1 MKINSF
7 YPVVMTKEVTECADF
22 FIKYFGF
29 RTTFAAEWYMSLID
43 ENNNELALLDYGH
56 ETVPTGFGVPLAG
69 LLLNVEV
76 GDVDAAYETLKKDLA
91 DKLILDIKSE
101 AFGQRHFIIEGPSG
115 ILVDV
120 IQVIPPSEEYRANY
134 E

>member
-7 YPVVMTKEVTECADF
+7 YPVIMTGEVQRCADF
-22 FIKYFGF
+22 FKKYFEF
-29 RTTFAAEWYMSLID
+29 KTTFEADWYISLID
-43 ENNNELALLDYGH
+43 ENNNELAFLDHKH
-56 ETVPTGFGVPLAG
+56 ETVPTGFDRKLTG

-76 GDVDAAYETLKKDLA
+76 DDVDKVYQCLKQELA
-91 DKLILDIKSE
+91 EHMILDIRSE
-101 AFGQRHFIIEGPSG
+101 AFGQRHFIIEAPGK

-120 IQVIPPSEEYRANY
+120 IQVIPPSEEFMKNY

>member
-29 RTTFAAEWYMSLID
+29 RTTFVAEWYMSLID

-56 ETVPTGFGVPLAG
+56 ETVPTGFGAPLAG

-76 GDVDAAYETLKKDLA
+76 DDVDAAYEALKKDLA